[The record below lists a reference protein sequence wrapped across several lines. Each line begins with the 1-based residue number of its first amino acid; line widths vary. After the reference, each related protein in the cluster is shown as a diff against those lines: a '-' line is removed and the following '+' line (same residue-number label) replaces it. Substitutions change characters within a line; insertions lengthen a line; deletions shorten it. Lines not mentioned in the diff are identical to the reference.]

1 MPELGDRV
9 AVTCAET
16 PLMLIGRDPGP
27 DGSYGRTAQGGA
39 LPRDPNDASLWLPGQ
54 GRANSCGTT
63 TLAYILRYLIAQ
75 AAPTRAE
82 IDQALRRGNIFSA
95 PLLLVNFVRQL
106 GLSVQVYNGA
116 SFELLQSLVERCT
129 PVMELT
135 DTTPLNLED
144 TANLHWVAVVA
155 IEGDNVAIYNPHGF
169 QEQLDR
175 ASFESHWREARLFG
189 LPAWRNLAIAIG
201 RPADPLPRSQ
211 PGDLSFVGASWAS
224 NGLARIVNNSVSL
237 RESVRSSSS
246 LLGRLSAVVSLPLVV
261 LAGLQTT
268 IGGLLL
274 LLGGAARW
282 LRPRLLER
290 HTLRERHTTES

>member
-1 MPELGDRV
+1 MPQLGDRV

-39 LPRDPNDASLWLPGQ
+39 LPRDPNDPSLWLPGQ

-63 TLAYILRYLIAQ
+63 TLAYILRYLIER

-95 PLLLVNFVRQL
+95 PLLLVSFVRRL

-116 SFELLQSLVERCT
+116 SFELLQSLVQRGT
-129 PVMELT
+129 PVMVLT
-135 DTTPLNLED
+135 DTTPLNLKD
-144 TANLHWVAVVA
+144 TANLHWVAVIA

-175 ASFESHWREARLFG
+175 ASFESHWREARIFG

-201 RPADPLPRSQ
+201 RPADPLPPSP
-211 PGDLSFVGASWAS
+211 PGDLSGNLSFVGASWAS
-224 NGLARIVNNSVSL
+224 NGLARIVNNSLGL
-237 RESVRSSSS
+237 RETVRSKSS
-246 LLGRLSAVVSLPLVV
+246 LLGRLSAIVSLPLVV

-274 LLGGAARW
+274 LLGGAAQW
-282 LRPRLLER
+282 LRQRLLG
-290 HTLRERHTTES
+290 HDTKKS